1 MYKIHMH
8 MFRLVKNTLAVG
20 FVLTTSWLVSQKLI
34 LDTRG
39 NIIRSPERTLQQ
51 CRQTTWRKSKIGR

>member
-1 MYKIHMH
+1 

-39 NIIRSPERTLQQ
+39 NIIQSPERTLQQ